1 MSVEPFRCRLVWR
14 MGVHGRVAEVSD
26 AVVDG
31 CTCPVWLSFSL
42 MKCLN
47 ILVVDG

>member
-14 MGVHGRVAEVSD
+14 MGVYGRVAEGRD

-31 CTCPVWLSFSL
+31 
-42 MKCLN
+42 
-47 ILVVDG
+47 